1 MRRAVPLLLAVLLLA
16 FGFAELDQYG
26 VTWDEALGDLF
37 FGDRYAS
44 YFASFDERYLDFSR
58 DPYPPGHVP
67 NLFVAE
73 FRTRPWEHYPVAS
86 TLGSVTSRLFFGR
99 LGVLD
104 PFDGFHAVN
113 LILGALLLVVLYRF
127 IERNVSMR
135 SAAVPAADVA
145 ASRAATRAGAR
156 DAPASAGGDAGAPAA
171 IVSTLLLFLMPRVVA
186 DLMANPKDIPE
197 MVFFSLTLIA
207 FFAAY
212 ERGSAL
218 GIAASGLLWGLA
230 LGTKANAMFL
240 PFVIVAFLFV
250 RGLPDAWRD
259 RKAKLFGA
267 LAAAAMLAFALL
279 VASWPW
285 LWDAPIERLLMNL
298 KYVALRSKSPTTV
311 HGWLS
316 AVLLTTPPAML
327 VLLLAAIPGVVRRAK
342 AREPF
347 TLMLLCWI
355 GVIVAR
361 LSIPGAVNFDG
372 VRHFL
377 ELFPPLAALA
387 GIAAVEWTQR
397 LTSAPR
403 SLRVALLALPI
414 VTIAWATIVVHPFE
428 TVYWNTFAGGYSGA
442 RARHIAQAS
451 DYWAASYRHGLR
463 WMNEHAPKDSI
474 LVVPIAGHTVA
485 MVAPLRLRPDIR
497 LFVPRRVSLEDALQW
512 GPRLAPIARRRPVYL
527 MFVLRDEWRTPLD
540 VDAERRLVPAA
551 AWHRDDAP
559 VLLIYRL

>member
-44 YFASFDERYLDFSR
+44 YFTTFDEKFLDFSR
-58 DPYPPGHVP
+58 DPYPSGHVP

-86 TLGSVTSRLFFGR
+86 TLGSVTSRIFFGWF
-99 LGVLD
+99 GVLD

-113 LILGALLLVVLYRF
+113 LILGAILLVVLYRF
-127 IERNVSMR
+127 IERHS
-135 SAAVPAADVA
+135 
-145 ASRAATRAGAR
+145 TTQ
-156 DAPASAGGDAGAPAA
+156 AA

-207 FFAAY
+207 FFTAY

-218 GIAASGLLWGLA
+218 GIAASGLVWGLA

-250 RGLPDAWRD
+250 RGLPETWRD
-259 RKAKLFGA
+259 RKARLFGA
-267 LAAAAMLAFALL
+267 LAAAALLAFALL

-285 LWDAPIERLLMNL
+285 LWEAPIERFLMNL
-298 KYVALRSKSPTTV
+298 KYIALRSKSPTTV

-316 AVLLTTPPAML
+316 AVILTTPPAVL
-327 VLLLAAIPGVVRRAK
+327 VLILAAIPGVIRRAK

-397 LTSAPR
+397 LTFAPR

-414 VTIAWATIVVHPFE
+414 VTTAWATIAVHPFE

-497 LFVPRRVSLEDALQW
+497 LFVPRRRSLEDALQW

-527 MFVLRDEWRTPLD
+527 MFVPRDEWRTPLD
-540 VDAERRLVPAA
+540 VDAERRLIPAA